1 MKRLTVALG
10 AFSLVLP
17 LFGCGQSGPLYLP
30 DDPSRIEAV
39 PPAPADVEE
48 EEKEE
53 EAEAPQG

>member
-48 EEKEE
+48 EEE
-53 EAEAPQG
+53 EAEAPPG